1 MPTLHPIERDQGVP
15 VIQLPLDDVLRF
27 IDDVIEQYQR
37 EEDQGILQERLD
49 RAREALAGKHACERL
64 KRSMTMR
71 YGMRENIATMTEKR
85 KRA

>member
-1 MPTLHPIERDQGVP
+1 MNLA
-15 VIQLPLDDVLRF
+15 LDDVLRF

-71 YGMRENIATMTEKR
+71 YGMRENIAMIHERK